1 VAGGDSGEEAA
12 WRDLIANYAAEPEP
26 DSGERPWPE
35 RENLTPPRPR
45 GPRPEVGPDTDP
57 AMLLHLS
64 DDTDPSLDLGDGL
77 AGEPRTGDR
86 DRSGTG
92 SRGPDLFSP
101 GGPGTGPAGT
111 GTSGTGPAGTGATG
125 NGTSGTGPAG
135 TGATG
140 NGTSG
145 NGAGGHGPAGHDRPG
160 AGRPGDPHARPGRR
174 PAASHRRVIRP
185 ARPGPPPGDDDADF
199 VPPVPPPLPS
209 LDPVAKAAWTA
220 LFAGPG
226 YLLIATVVGWVIP
239 GWAAFLA
246 VAAFVGGFAT
256 LVIRMGDKPPRDS
269 GPDDGAVV

>member
-1 VAGGDSGEEAA
+1 MAGGDSGEEAA

-26 DSGERPWPE
+26 DSGELPWPE
-35 RENLTPPRPR
+35 RENLTPPRPP
-45 GPRPEVGPDTDP
+45 GPRPEAGPDTDP

-64 DDTDPSLDLGDGL
+64 DDTDPSLDLGDDL

-86 DRSGTG
+86 GRPGTG
-92 SRGPDLFSP
+92 SRGPDLFTP
-101 GGPGTGPAGT
+101 GGP
-111 GTSGTGPAGTGATG
+111 TGPAGTGA
-125 NGTSGTGPAG
+125 
-135 TGATG
+135 
-140 NGTSG
+140 SG
-145 NGAGGHGPAGHDRPG
+145 NGGGNGAAGHRPPGLDRPG
-160 AGRPGDPHARPGRR
+160 ADRPGDPHARPGRR

-226 YLLIATVVGWVIP
+226 YLLIATMAGWVIP